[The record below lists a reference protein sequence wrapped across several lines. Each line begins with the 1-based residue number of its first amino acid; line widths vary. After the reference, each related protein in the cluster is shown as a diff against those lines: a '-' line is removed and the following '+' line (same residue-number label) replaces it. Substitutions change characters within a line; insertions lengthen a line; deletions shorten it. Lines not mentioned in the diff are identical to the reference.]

1 MKLSLP
7 LQLAALAAAV
17 LSALTPFK
25 PATANPFE
33 QAEVIQEDFI
43 AIAAPVGQ
51 TTQYQLLVLEQLS
64 PDRLCWN
71 ESGFNPIA
79 VDPLLLQF
87 DFTGIC
93 GRSTDSNGYSIRMGG
108 QDLGLNYDL
117 RILQRDGDLH
127 LVGVP
132 VRGDGMP
139 IEIGRTNG
147 VVSGFVKII
156 LNPGWRFTK
165 RTYQGQTL
173 AHVYLTHDLTLSEVL
188 AGGANAPSAWR

>member
-1 MKLSLP
+1 MKTSLP

-25 PATANPFE
+25 SAVASQFE
-33 QAEVIQEDFI
+33 QQEVIQEDFI

-51 TTQYQLLVLEQLS
+51 TTKYQLLILEQLS
-64 PDRLCWN
+64 ADRLCWT
-71 ESGFNPIA
+71 ESGFNPIV

-93 GRSTDSNGYSIRMGG
+93 GRSTDSNGYSMRMGG
-108 QDLGLNYDL
+108 QDWGLNYDL
-117 RILQRDGDLH
+117 RIVQRDRDLV

-132 VRGDGMP
+132 IRGEGSSV
-139 IEIGRTNG
+139 ELGRTNG
-147 VVSGFVKII
+147 ITSGFVKIA

-173 AHVYLTHDLTLSEVL
+173 GHVYLTHDLTLSEVL
-188 AGGANAPSAWR
+188 GTGTSPAAYR